1 MRESLAQA
9 LGIGPTPPVSLPL
22 PLPRSRTLPLTLTL
36 IVARAQA
43 GAAAVPYISIYLLYL
58 PISPYIRLASSARYS
73 FGLYCGA
80 PLCSCSTS
88 SAVRTY
94 ASVG

>member
-9 LGIGPTPPVSLPL
+9 SGIGSTPPVSLPL
-22 PLPRSRTLPLTLTL
+22 SLPLTLPRSRTLPLTLTL

-58 PISPYIRLASSARYS
+58 PISPYQAGAAAVPEQLAA
-73 FGLYCGA
+73 LLA
-80 PLCSCSTS
+80 ALLADTVLE
-88 SAVRTY
+88 VR
-94 ASVG
+94 